1 MVNSAE
7 IRPKADINDA
17 PLGSLAEVIGQRSVV
32 AQVTT
37 ALAAAKVDNRRFDHG
52 LLVGPPGTGK
62 TTLAQI
68 VAAEMGTSFREVLG
82 QAITNNGDLNALLL
96 SVEDGTVVFIDEAH
110 ELDKT
115 IQTALYLAL
124 DQRRIL
130 IPGGKSAP
138 RSIGLADFTL
148 LLASTDEYH
157 LLQPL
162 RDRMKLLL
170 RFGFYAADELVE
182 LVRQRAD
189 ALGWSVIEAVL
200 PEIASRSRGTPR
212 LALRL
217 LQACRRV
224 CRAEGENEITLIH
237 MQRACQLEELNA
249 FGLGPNEQAYLSILA
264 EGPVRLNVIASR
276 LGTPSRTIADVFEP
290 FLIRSGLVV
299 KDDSGRRVLTD
310 QGQEAVLNEKQPA

>member
-1 MVNSAE
+1 MLNSAE
-7 IRPKADINDA
+7 ARPRADINDA
-17 PLGSLAEVIGQRSVV
+17 PITALTEVIGQSGVK
-32 AQVTT
+32 AQVST
-37 ALAAAKVDNRRFDHG
+37 AIAAAKADRRRFDHG
-52 LLVGPPGTGK
+52 LLIGPAGTGK

-68 VAAEMGTSFREVLG
+68 IAKEMGTPLREVLG

-96 SVEDGTVVFIDEAH
+96 SVEDGSVVFVDEAH

-124 DQRRIL
+124 DQRKIL

-170 RFGFYAADELVE
+170 RFGFYGADELAE
-182 LVRQRAD
+182 LTRQRAD
-189 ALGWSVIEAVL
+189 ALGWPVSEAVL
-200 PEIASRSRGTPR
+200 PEVARRSRGTPR

-224 CRAEGENEITLIH
+224 CRAEGDDEITPDHLR
-237 MQRACQLEELNA
+237 RACELEGLDGL
-249 FGLGPNEQAYLSILA
+249 GLGPNEQAYLAVLA
-264 EGPVRLNVIASR
+264 QGPVRLNVVASR
-276 LGTPSRTIADVFEP
+276 LGLPGRTVAEVIEP
-290 FLIRSGLVV
+290 FLIRSGLVC
-299 KDDSGRRVLTD
+299 KDDAGRRVLTD
-310 QGQEAVLNEKQPA
+310 QGQEAVAASTT